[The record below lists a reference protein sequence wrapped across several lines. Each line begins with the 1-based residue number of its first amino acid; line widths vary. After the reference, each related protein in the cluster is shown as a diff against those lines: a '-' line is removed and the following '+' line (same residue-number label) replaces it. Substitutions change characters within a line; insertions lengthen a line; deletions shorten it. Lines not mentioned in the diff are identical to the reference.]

1 MTSGIIKKN
10 EINNN
15 LNHFNIS
22 EFDSPDVKGS
32 GKKMDKVFLHTLDK
46 ARERAGVPFKV
57 LSGFRTEEWNLKVG
71 GRVGSSHIKGLAVDI
86 YLPKSSRDRFLIINA
101 LFEVGLNRI
110 GIAFKRNFIHV
121 DMDRSKDNNVI
132 WSY

>member
-1 MTSGIIKKN
+1 
-10 EINNN
+10 

-32 GKKMDKVFLHTLDK
+32 GNKMDKVFIHTLDK
-46 ARERAGVPFKV
+46 ARERAGVPFKIT
-57 LSGFRTEEWNLKVG
+57 SGFRTEEWNLKIG

-86 YLPKSSRDRFLIINA
+86 YLPQGSRERFLIINA
-101 LFEVGLNRI
+101 LIEVGFNRL
-110 GIAFKRNFIHV
+110 GIAFKRKFIHV
-121 DMDRSKDNNVI
+121 DMDRSKDENVI

>member
-1 MTSGIIKKN
+1 LKYFK
-10 EINNN
+10 
-15 LNHFNIS
+15 IS

-32 GKKMDKVFLHTLDK
+32 GDKMNKVLIGLLDQ
-46 ARERAGVPFKV
+46 ARERAGIPFKIT
-57 LSGFRTEEWNLKVG
+57 SGYRTVEWNLKVG

-101 LFEVGLNRI
+101 LIEVGFNRL
-110 GIAFKRNFIHV
+110 GIAFKRGFMHV
-121 DMDRSKDNNVI
+121 DIDSSKDSNVI